1 MLACIPQC
9 VYRDKEPYMCTV
21 SPRADACV
29 VDAGKV
35 SALLLDDCREVW
47 LDAPMV
53 DMELV
58 ALFVLGSKCDKT
70 TSRSAAYLNE
80 KEIAFHTLPLCA
92 APKDDIFAAFQTQM
106 DTIQW

>member
-35 SALLLDDCREVW
+35 SALLLDDCREEW

-58 ALFVLGSKCDKT
+58 ALFVLDSKCDKT
-70 TSRSAAYLNE
+70 TSRSAACLNE
-80 KEIAFHTLPLCA
+80 KGNCLSHTPTVCRA
-92 APKDDIFAAFQTQM
+92 KDDIFAAFQTQM